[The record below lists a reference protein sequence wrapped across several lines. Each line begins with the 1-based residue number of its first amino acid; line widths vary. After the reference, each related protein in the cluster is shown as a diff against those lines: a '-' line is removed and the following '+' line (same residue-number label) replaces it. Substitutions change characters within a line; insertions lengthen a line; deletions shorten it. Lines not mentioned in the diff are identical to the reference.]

1 MNVQKLINVIAKL
14 QVGKDHK
21 NQFGGYSYRNA
32 EDILAGLK
40 PLMVEYGVLVLISDN
55 IEMVGDR
62 YYVKATVK
70 VYDTEDGSLLAENSA
85 YAREADMKKGM
96 DEAQITGS
104 ASSYARK
111 YALAGMFNLSP
122 AADPDELEPAKEEIT
137 PTETRKFPP
146 TETRKFPPTETRQFP
161 IEKVVEVLARHNIDA
176 GDFARLVC
184 NAPSIAEVS
193 PKVADAIVMDTER
206 AVNKYMA
213 LDQARPQGA

>member
-1 MNVQKLINVIAKL
+1 
-14 QVGKDHK
+14 
-21 NQFGGYSYRNA
+21 
-32 EDILAGLK
+32 
-40 PLMVEYGVLVLISDN
+40 
-55 IEMVGDR
+55 
-62 YYVKATVK
+62 
-70 VYDTEDGSLLAENSA
+70 
-85 YAREADMKKGM
+85 M

-122 AADPDELEPAKEEIT
+122 AADPDELEQGEEDRKPAVE
-137 PTETRKFPP
+137 RK
-146 TETRKFPPTETRQFP
+146 FP

>member
-1 MNVQKLINVIAKL
+1 MA
-14 QVGKDHK
+14 
-21 NQFGGYSYRNA
+21 F
-32 EDILAGLK
+32 
-40 PLMVEYGVLVLISDN
+40 LVLISDA

-62 YYVKATVK
+62 YYVKATVRA
-70 VYDTEDGSLLAENSA
+70 YDTEDGSLLAENSA
-85 YAREADMKKGM
+85 YARETSMKKGM

-122 AADPDELEPAKEEIT
+122 AADPDELEQK
-137 PTETRKFPP
+137 PTEARK
-146 TETRKFPPTETRQFP
+146 FP

-184 NAPSIAEVS
+184 KAPSIAEVP

>member
-40 PLMVEYGVLVLISDN
+40 PLMVEYGVLVLISDT

-85 YAREADMKKGM
+85 YAREAAMKKGM

-122 AADPDELEPAKEEIT
+122 AADPDELEQGEEDRKPAVE
-137 PTETRKFPP
+137 RK
-146 TETRKFPPTETRQFP
+146 FP

-184 NAPSIAEVS
+184 NAPNIADVS

>member
-40 PLMVEYGVLVLISDN
+40 PLMVEYGIVVLIGDT

-85 YAREADMKKGM
+85 YAREAAMKKGM

-122 AADPDELEPAKEEIT
+122 AADPDELEQGEEDRK
-137 PTETRKFPP
+137 PTVERK
-146 TETRKFPPTETRQFP
+146 FP

-184 NAPSIAEVS
+184 NAPSIAAVS
-193 PKVADAIVMDTER
+193 PKVTDAIVMDTER

>member
-85 YAREADMKKGM
+85 YARETAMKKGM

-137 PTETRKFPP
+137 P

>member
-85 YAREADMKKGM
+85 YARETAMKKGM

-122 AADPDELEPAKEEIT
+122 AADPDELEPVKEERK
-137 PTETRKFPP
+137 PTVERK
-146 TETRKFPPTETRQFP
+146 FP

>member
-1 MNVQKLINVIAKL
+1 MGNMTKMVNVIAKL

-40 PLMVEYGVLVLISDN
+40 PLMIEYGIAVLIGDT

-70 VYDTEDGSLLAENSA
+70 VYDTNDGSLLAENAA
-85 YAREADMKKGM
+85 YAREAAMKKGM

-122 AADPDELEPAKEEIT
+122 AADPDELEPAKEEKKHVV
-137 PTETRKFPP
+137 ERK
-146 TETRKFPPTETRQFP
+146 FP

-184 NAPSIAEVS
+184 NAPNIAEVP

-206 AVNKYMA
+206 AVNKYLA

>member
-1 MNVQKLINVIAKL
+1 MNIQKLISVIAKL

-85 YAREADMKKGM
+85 YARETAMKKGM

-122 AADPDELEPAKEEIT
+122 AADPDELEPVKEERK
-137 PTETRKFPP
+137 PEETRQLPP
-146 TETRKFPPTETRQFP
+146 TETRKFP

-184 NAPSIAEVS
+184 NAPSIADVS

-213 LDQARPQGA
+213 LDQARPQGV

>member
-1 MNVQKLINVIAKL
+1 MGNMTKMVNVIAKL
-14 QVGKDHK
+14 QVAK
-21 NQFGGYSYRNA
+21 NHQNKFGGYNYRNA

-40 PLMVEYGVLVLISDN
+40 PLMVEYGIAVLIGDT

-85 YAREADMKKGM
+85 YAREAAMKKGM

-122 AADPDELEPAKEEIT
+122 AADPDELEQGEEDRKPAVE
-137 PTETRKFPP
+137 RKFPV
-146 TETRKFPPTETRQFP
+146 
-161 IEKVVEVLARHNIDA
+161 EKVVEVLARHNIDA

-193 PKVADAIVMDTER
+193 PNVADAIVMDTER

>member
-40 PLMVEYGVLVLISDN
+40 PLMVEYGVLALISDN

-85 YAREADMKKGM
+85 YARETAMKKGM

-122 AADPDELEPAKEEIT
+122 AADPDELEPVKEDRK
-137 PTETRKFPP
+137 PTVERK
-146 TETRKFPPTETRQFP
+146 FP

>member
-85 YAREADMKKGM
+85 YAREAAMKKGM

-122 AADPDELEPAKEEIT
+122 AADPDELEQREEDRKPAVE
-137 PTETRKFPP
+137 RK
-146 TETRKFPPTETRQFP
+146 FP

-184 NAPSIAEVS
+184 KAPNIAEVP

-206 AVNKYMA
+206 AVNKYLA

>member
-40 PLMVEYGVLVLISDN
+40 PLMVEYGVLVLISDT

-85 YAREADMKKGM
+85 YAREAAMKKGM

-122 AADPDELEPAKEEIT
+122 AADPDELEQGEEDRKPAVE
-137 PTETRKFPP
+137 RK
-146 TETRKFPPTETRQFP
+146 FP

-184 NAPSIAEVS
+184 NAPSIADVS

>member
-1 MNVQKLINVIAKL
+1 MNMMKMVNVIAKL
-14 QVGKDHK
+14 QVAK
-21 NQFGGYSYRNA
+21 NHQNKFGGYNYRNA

-40 PLMVEYGVLVLISDN
+40 PLMVEYGIVVLIGDT

-70 VYDTEDGSLLAENSA
+70 VYDTEDGSLLAENAA
-85 YAREADMKKGM
+85 YAREAAMKKGM

-122 AADPDELEPAKEEIT
+122 AADPDELDEPVKEEKKEYKK
-137 PTETRKFPP
+137 PVEARK
-146 TETRKFPPTETRQFP
+146 FP

-184 NAPSIAEVS
+184 NAPNIAEVP

-206 AVNKYMA
+206 AVNKYFA
-213 LDQARPQGA
+213 LDQARPQEA

>member
-1 MNVQKLINVIAKL
+1 MNMMKMVNVIAKL
-14 QVGKDHK
+14 QVAK
-21 NQFGGYSYRNA
+21 NHQNKFGGYNYRNA

-40 PLMVEYGVLVLISDN
+40 PLMVEYGIVVLIGDT

-70 VYDTEDGSLLAENSA
+70 VYDTEDGSLLAENAA
-85 YAREADMKKGM
+85 YAREAAIKKGM

-122 AADPDELEPAKEEIT
+122 AADPDEIEPEKAEQN
-137 PTETRKFPP
+137 PVVARK
-146 TETRKFPPTETRQFP
+146 FP

-184 NAPSIAEVS
+184 NAPNIAEVP

-206 AVNKYMA
+206 AVNKYIA

>member
-1 MNVQKLINVIAKL
+1 MNIQKLINVIAKL

-40 PLMVEYGVLVLISDN
+40 PLMVEYGVLVLISDT

-85 YAREADMKKGM
+85 YAREAAMKKGM

-122 AADPDELEPAKEEIT
+122 AADPDELEQGEEDRKPAVE
-137 PTETRKFPP
+137 RK
-146 TETRKFPPTETRQFP
+146 FP

-184 NAPSIAEVS
+184 NAPSIAAVS
-193 PKVADAIVMDTER
+193 PKVTDAIVMDTER

>member
-1 MNVQKLINVIAKL
+1 MGNMTKMVNIIAKL
-14 QVGKDHK
+14 QVAK
-21 NQFGGYSYRNA
+21 NHQNKFGGYNYRNA

-40 PLMVEYGVLVLISDN
+40 PLMVEYGVLTLISDN

-85 YAREADMKKGM
+85 YAREAAMKKGM

-122 AADPDELEPAKEEIT
+122 AADPDELEQGEEDRKPAVE
-137 PTETRKFPP
+137 RK
-146 TETRKFPPTETRQFP
+146 FP

-184 NAPSIAEVS
+184 NAPNIADVS

>member
-1 MNVQKLINVIAKL
+1 MGNMTKMVNVIAKL
-14 QVGKDHK
+14 QVAKSHQNK
-21 NQFGGYSYRNA
+21 FGGYNYRNA

-40 PLMVEYGVLVLISDN
+40 PLMVEYGIAVLIGDT

-85 YAREADMKKGM
+85 YAREAAMKKGM

-122 AADPDELEPAKEEIT
+122 AADPDELEQGEEDRKPAVE
-137 PTETRKFPP
+137 RK
-146 TETRKFPPTETRQFP
+146 FP

>member
-1 MNVQKLINVIAKL
+1 MGNMMKMVNIISKL
-14 QVGKDHK
+14 QVAK
-21 NQFGGYSYRNA
+21 NHQNKFGGYNYRNA
-32 EDILAGLK
+32 EDILSGLK
-40 PLMVEYGVLVLISDN
+40 PLMVEYGVVVLISDT

-70 VYDTEDGSLLAENSA
+70 AYDTEDGALLAENAA
-85 YAREADMKKGM
+85 YAREAAMKKGM

-122 AADPDELEPAKEEIT
+122 AADPDELEEEKREYKK
-137 PTETRKFPP
+137 PVEPRK
-146 TETRKFPPTETRQFP
+146 FP

-184 NAPSIAEVS
+184 NAPNIAEVP

-206 AVNKYMA
+206 AVNKYLA

>member
-70 VYDTEDGSLLAENSA
+70 VYDTEDGSLLAENAA
-85 YAREADMKKGM
+85 YAREAAMKKGM

-122 AADPDELEPAKEEIT
+122 AADPDELEQGEEDRKPAGE
-137 PTETRKFPP
+137 RK
-146 TETRKFPPTETRQFP
+146 FP

>member
-1 MNVQKLINVIAKL
+1 MNVQKLINVIARL

-70 VYDTEDGSLLAENSA
+70 VYDTEGGSLLAENSA
-85 YAREADMKKGM
+85 YARETAMKKGM

-122 AADPDELEPAKEEIT
+122 AADPDELEQGEEDRTPAVE
-137 PTETRKFPP
+137 RK
-146 TETRKFPPTETRQFP
+146 FP

>member
-1 MNVQKLINVIAKL
+1 MGNMTKMVNVIAKL
-14 QVGKDHK
+14 QVAK
-21 NQFGGYSYRNA
+21 NHQNKFGGYNYRNA

-40 PLMVEYGVLVLISDN
+40 PLMVEYGVLALISDN

-85 YAREADMKKGM
+85 YAREAAMKKGM

-122 AADPDELEPAKEEIT
+122 AADPDELEQGEEDRKPAVE
-137 PTETRKFPP
+137 RK
-146 TETRKFPPTETRQFP
+146 FP

>member
-40 PLMVEYGVLVLISDN
+40 PLMVEYGVLVLISDT

-62 YYVKATVK
+62 YYVKATVRA
-70 VYDTEDGSLLAENSA
+70 YDNEDGSLLAENAA
-85 YAREADMKKGM
+85 YAREAAMKKGM

-122 AADPDELEPAKEEIT
+122 AADPDELEPAKEERT
-137 PTETRKFPP
+137 PTETRKPI
-146 TETRKFPPTETRQFP
+146 ETRKFP

>member
-85 YAREADMKKGM
+85 YAREAAMKKGM

-122 AADPDELEPAKEEIT
+122 AADPDELEPAKEERT
-137 PTETRKFPP
+137 PTETR
-146 TETRKFPPTETRQFP
+146 
-161 IEKVVEVLARHNIDA
+161 KVVEVLARHNIDA

-184 NAPSIAEVS
+184 NAPNIADVS

>member
-85 YAREADMKKGM
+85 YAREAAMKKGM

-122 AADPDELEPAKEEIT
+122 AADPDELEQGEEDRKPAVE
-137 PTETRKFPP
+137 RK
-146 TETRKFPPTETRQFP
+146 FP

>member
-40 PLMVEYGVLVLISDN
+40 PLMVEYGIVVLIGDT

-85 YAREADMKKGM
+85 YAREAAMKKGM

-122 AADPDELEPAKEEIT
+122 AADPDELEQGEEDRK
-137 PTETRKFPP
+137 PTVER
-146 TETRKFPPTETRQFP
+146 RFP

-184 NAPSIAEVS
+184 KAPSIAAVS
-193 PKVADAIVMDTER
+193 PKVTDAIVMDTER

>member
-40 PLMVEYGVLVLISDN
+40 PLMVEYGVLVLISDT

-62 YYVKATVK
+62 YYVKATVRA
-70 VYDTEDGSLLAENSA
+70 YDNEDGSLLAENAA
-85 YAREADMKKGM
+85 YAREAAMKKGM

-122 AADPDELEPAKEEIT
+122 AADPDELEPVKEE
-137 PTETRKFPP
+137 RKPA
-146 TETRKFPPTETRQFP
+146 ETRQFPTAVPRKFP

-184 NAPSIAEVS
+184 KAPSIAEV
-193 PKVADAIVMDTER
+193 PPNVADAIVMDTER

>member
-1 MNVQKLINVIAKL
+1 MNVQKLINVIARL

-85 YAREADMKKGM
+85 YARETAMKKGM

-122 AADPDELEPAKEEIT
+122 AADPDELEQGEEDRTPAVE
-137 PTETRKFPP
+137 RK
-146 TETRKFPPTETRQFP
+146 FP

>member
-40 PLMVEYGVLVLISDN
+40 PLMVEYGVLALISDN

-85 YAREADMKKGM
+85 YAREAAMKKGM

-137 PTETRKFPP
+137 P

>member
-1 MNVQKLINVIAKL
+1 MGNMMKLLNIMGKL
-14 QVGKDHK
+14 QVDKGHF
-21 NQFGGYSYRNA
+21 NEFGGYNYRSA

-40 PLMVEYGVLVLISDN
+40 PLMVEQGVAVILSDA
-55 IEMVGDR
+55 IEQIGER
-62 YYVKATVK
+62 YYVKSTVS
-70 VYDTEDGSLLAENSA
+70 VYDTTDGSLIATNSA
-85 YAREADMKKGM
+85 YARECVQKTKM

-111 YALAGMFNLSP
+111 YALAGMFSLSP
-122 AADPDELEPAKEEIT
+122 AADPDELEPAKEEKKEYKK
-137 PTETRKFPP
+137 PVEARK
-146 TETRKFPPTETRQFP
+146 FP

-184 NAPSIAEVS
+184 NAPNIAEVP

-206 AVNKYMA
+206 AVNKYIA

>member
-1 MNVQKLINVIAKL
+1 MNMMKMVNVIAKL
-14 QVGKDHK
+14 QVAK
-21 NQFGGYSYRNA
+21 NHQNKFGGYNYRNA

-40 PLMVEYGVLVLISDN
+40 PLMVEYGIVVLIGDT

-70 VYDTEDGSLLAENSA
+70 VYDTEDGSLLAENAA
-85 YAREADMKKGM
+85 YAREAAMKKGM
-96 DEAQITGS
+96 DEAQITCS

-122 AADPDELEPAKEEIT
+122 AADPDELDEPVKEEKKEYKK
-137 PTETRKFPP
+137 PVEARK
-146 TETRKFPPTETRQFP
+146 FP

-184 NAPSIAEVS
+184 NAPNIAEVP

-206 AVNKYMA
+206 AVNKYFA
-213 LDQARPQGA
+213 LDQARP

>member
-70 VYDTEDGSLLAENSA
+70 VYDTGDGSLLAENSA
-85 YAREADMKKGM
+85 YAREEAMKKGM

-122 AADPDELEPAKEEIT
+122 AADPDELEQGEEDRKPAAE
-137 PTETRKFPP
+137 RK
-146 TETRKFPPTETRQFP
+146 FP

>member
-1 MNVQKLINVIAKL
+1 MNMMKMVNVIAKL
-14 QVGKDHK
+14 QVAK
-21 NQFGGYSYRNA
+21 NHQNKFGGYNYRNA
-32 EDILAGLK
+32 EDILSGLK
-40 PLMVEYGVLVLISDN
+40 PLMVEYGVVVLISDT

-70 VYDTEDGSLLAENSA
+70 AYDTEDGALLAENAA
-85 YAREADMKKGM
+85 YAREAAMKKGM

-122 AADPDELEPAKEEIT
+122 AADPDELEQGEEDRKPAVE
-137 PTETRKFPP
+137 RK
-146 TETRKFPPTETRQFP
+146 FP

>member
-1 MNVQKLINVIAKL
+1 MNMMKMVNVIAKL
-14 QVGKDHK
+14 QVAK
-21 NQFGGYSYRNA
+21 NHQSKFGGYNYRNA

-40 PLMVEYGVLVLISDN
+40 PLMLEYGVVVLISDT

-62 YYVKATVK
+62 YYVKATVR
-70 VYDTEDGSLLAENSA
+70 VYDTEDGSLLAENAA
-85 YAREADMKKGM
+85 YAREAAMKKGM

-122 AADPDELEPAKEEIT
+122 AADPDELEPAKEEKKHIA
-137 PTETRKFPP
+137 ERK
-146 TETRKFPPTETRQFP
+146 FP

-206 AVNKYMA
+206 AVNKYLA